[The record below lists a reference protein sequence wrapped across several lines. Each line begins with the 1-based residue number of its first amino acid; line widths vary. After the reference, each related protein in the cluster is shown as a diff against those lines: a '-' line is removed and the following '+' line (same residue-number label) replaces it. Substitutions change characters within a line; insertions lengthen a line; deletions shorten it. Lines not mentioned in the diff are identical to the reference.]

1 MTSTTSKNW
10 LSIVSKHRAA
20 ALVGLVIIFIV
31 LFAVVITPKTGA
43 ETIPSDPGTR
53 GPSQTV
59 QDCRAILPTKVDS
72 VCDGKY
78 VGYARTVATHHCKD
92 ATVEGRASC
101 VTDKARA
108 YFKRALAKDKTPAS
122 VTDFKKNLDA
132 VLDAEGG
139 SRTKAATGFGV
150 DENPEGTCE
159 SGDEICN
166 ATIESTV
173 DPAACTAA
181 ANANQPLP
189 QGCPSD
195 ANQKCTKNS
204 CDLIKKY
211 VNPAIE
217 VVTAIFGLIAIAS
230 LIMGGIQYSASAGDP
245 QKVTEAKKRISNT
258 LLAII
263 AYLLLFSFLQFL
275 IPGGLFKT

>member
-1 MTSTTSKNW
+1 MTSTTSKNR
-10 LSIVSKHRAA
+10 LSIVSKHRVA
-20 ALVGLVIIFIV
+20 ALVGLLIIFLA
-31 LFAVVITPKTGA
+31 LFTVVITPKTGA
-43 ETIPSDPGTR
+43 EPIPTDPGTR

-59 QDCRAILPTKVDS
+59 QDCRIILPTNVDS

-92 ATVEGRASC
+92 AEVKESC
-101 VTDKARA
+101 VTDKAKA
-108 YFKRALAKDKTPAS
+108 YFTKALAKDKTPAS
-122 VTDFKKNLDA
+122 VTAFKKNLDA

-150 DENPEGTCE
+150 DEDPEGTCE

-166 ATIESTV
+166 AKIESTV

-217 VVTAIFGLIAIAS
+217 AVTAIFGLIAIAS

-245 QKVTEAKKRISNT
+245 QKVSEAKKRISNT